1 MDEQPFG
8 LLVQLGGLSIGYED
22 ALQGTMGE
30 DALQGTMGE
39 DALQGTMGEDVLQ
52 DALDGD
58 GCVRPRYDVQPGRFQ
73 DEIHALDLLSLVL
86 SSYGLWLVLWEEHCV
101 HRLSL

>member
-8 LLVQLGGLSIGYED
+8 LLVLLGGLSIGYED

-30 DALQGTMGE
+30 DVL
-39 DALQGTMGEDVLQ
+39 EDVLQ
-52 DALDGD
+52 DALDED

-73 DEIHALDLLSLVL
+73 DEIHAPDPLSLVL
-86 SSYGLWLVLWEEHCV
+86 SSYGLWLVL
-101 HRLSL
+101 